1 MVFLFRDKS
10 IINIFFLIVLSVVI
24 HAHLLALPPQVFIG
38 ENDGVISLLLRQ
50 YLLGQSSTVLVLIYQ
65 AIIVLQAIRLNMAM
79 TDFRMFQSTNYTTAM
94 TYVLLSG
101 FITQWCG
108 ISAALISNSLV
119 LWVFIKLSRL
129 YNNPS
134 PRTLLFNIGLL
145 VTLMSIAYHPT
156 AILFLVVLF
165 ALAVVRPFHI
175 AEWLVLLMGIIIPFY
190 FLAAYLFLNG
200 SLPNIITYL
209 PILKWHLPLVQID
222 EWLLASFIYLF
233 IALILGLFYWQKYNN
248 RLVIQIRKNWSVMM
262 VLLLILMP
270 VPFIFFGAGVESA
283 ILSLIPLTAFIT
295 NAYGYPRRF
304 FIPNLLF
311 WLGVVLIVH
320 NNWIFFKK

>member
-10 IINIFFLIVLSVVI
+10 IINIFFLIVLSVVV
-24 HAHLLALPPQVFIG
+24 HAHLFVLPPQVFIG
-38 ENDGVISLLLRQ
+38 ENDGVISVLLNK
-50 YLLGQSSTVLVLIYQ
+50 YLIGQSATVLTLVYQ
-65 AIIVLQAIRLNMAM
+65 SIIILQAIRLNMVM
-79 TDFRMFQSTNYTTAM
+79 SDFRMFQSTNYTTAM

-108 ISAALISNSLV
+108 ISAALICNSLV

-145 VTLMSIAYHPT
+145 VALMTMAYHPT
-156 AILFLVVLF
+156 AILVLVVLF
-165 ALAVVRPFHI
+165 ALAVVRPFQI

-190 FLAAYLFLNG
+190 FLSAYLFLND
-200 SLPNIITYL
+200 SLGNLVRYLPMMKLHL
-209 PILKWHLPLVQID
+209 PILQID
-222 EWLLASFIYLF
+222 EWLLAGLIYLLLAIIF
-233 IALILGLFYWQKYNN
+233 GLFYWQKYNN

-262 VLLLILMP
+262 VLLLILLP
-270 VPFIFFGAGVESA
+270 VPFIFFGAGIESA

-295 NAYGYPRRF
+295 NAYGYPKRF
-304 FIPNLLF
+304 LIPNLLF
-311 WLGVVLIVH
+311 WLGIVLIVH
-320 NNWIFFKK
+320 NNWIFLKK

>member
-1 MVFLFRDKS
+1 
-10 IINIFFLIVLSVVI
+10 
-24 HAHLLALPPQVFIG
+24 
-38 ENDGVISLLLRQ
+38 
-50 YLLGQSSTVLVLIYQ
+50 
-65 AIIVLQAIRLNMAM
+65 
-79 TDFRMFQSTNYTTAM
+79 
-94 TYVLLSG
+94 
-101 FITQWCG
+101 
-108 ISAALISNSLV
+108 
-119 LWVFIKLSRL
+119 
-129 YNNPS
+129 
-134 PRTLLFNIGLL
+134 
-145 VTLMSIAYHPT
+145 
-156 AILFLVVLF
+156 
-165 ALAVVRPFHI
+165 
-175 AEWLVLLMGIIIPFY
+175 
-190 FLAAYLFLNG
+190 
-200 SLPNIITYL
+200 
-209 PILKWHLPLVQID
+209 VQID